1 MNQETEEFWTTK
13 YLTHTTGWD
22 IGYPSDP
29 LKAYIDQLTDKNV
42 NILIPGAGNAY
53 EAEYLLKSGFNNLHI
68 LDISEVPLQKFKDRN
83 PSFPI
88 GSLIHDDFFTYS
100 GEHAL
105 ILEQTFF
112 CSFPPTAENRT
123 AYFKQMAK
131 LLTDKGKL
139 AGVWFDFP
147 KVDGDLINRPFGGT
161 KEEYMEYLAPYFTI
175 HSLAPCYNSIA
186 PRAGKELFGIF
197 LKK

>member
-1 MNQETEEFWTTK
+1 MDQETEEYWTTK
-13 YLTHTTGWD
+13 YITNTTGWD

-29 LKAYIDQLTDKNV
+29 IKSYIDQLTDKNV

-53 EAEYLLKSGFNNLHI
+53 EAEYLLKSGFNHLHI
-68 LDISEVPLQKFKDRN
+68 LDISEIPLQKFKDRN

-88 GSLIHDDFFTYS
+88 KNLIHDDFFTYM
-100 GEHAL
+100 GEHEL

-112 CSFPPTAENRT
+112 CSFPPTKENRT
-123 AYFKQMAK
+123 AYFKQMAR
-131 LLTDKGKL
+131 LLTEKGKL

-147 KVDGDLINRPFGGT
+147 KVVGDMINRPFGGN
-161 KEEYMEYLAPYFTI
+161 KEEYMEYLAPYFEI
-175 HSLAPCYNSIA
+175 HTLAPCYNSIA
-186 PRAGKELFGIF
+186 PRSGKELFGIL

>member
-1 MNQETEEFWTTK
+1 
-13 YLTHTTGWD
+13 
-22 IGYPSDP
+22 
-29 LKAYIDQLTDKNV
+29 
-42 NILIPGAGNAY
+42 
-53 EAEYLLKSGFNNLHI
+53 
-68 LDISEVPLQKFKDRN
+68 
-83 PSFPI
+83 
-88 GSLIHDDFFTYS
+88 
-100 GEHAL
+100 
-105 ILEQTFF
+105 
-112 CSFPPTAENRT
+112 
-123 AYFKQMAK
+123 MAK